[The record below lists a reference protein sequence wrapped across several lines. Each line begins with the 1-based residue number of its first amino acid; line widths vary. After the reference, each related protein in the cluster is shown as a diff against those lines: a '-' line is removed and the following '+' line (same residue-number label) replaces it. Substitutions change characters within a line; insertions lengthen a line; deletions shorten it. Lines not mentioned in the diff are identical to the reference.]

1 MHSVQ
6 GEGNVSLRAA
16 TEACTS
22 SAPPCVNDAHEVG
35 KEQLGKSNTAS
46 SWLIDGATRVNSRER
61 VDPTAVEAM
70 SSSFALPGSASL
82 VEQLDR
88 A

>member
-35 KEQLGKSNTAS
+35 KKSNTAS
-46 SWLIDGATRVNSRER
+46 VCSWLIDGATRVNSRER